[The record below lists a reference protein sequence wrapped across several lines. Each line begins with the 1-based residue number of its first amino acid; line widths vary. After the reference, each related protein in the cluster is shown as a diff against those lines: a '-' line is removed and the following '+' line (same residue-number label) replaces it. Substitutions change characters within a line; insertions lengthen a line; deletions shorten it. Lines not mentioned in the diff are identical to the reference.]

1 MNRNSAV
8 SRRPAGAIAVAALA
22 AGLVLAG
29 CGGSSGGSASSN
41 NTAASGSGST
51 PASSAASSSSGSG
64 SGGSVTT
71 SDTVPFPVGVGNTW
85 TYKTTYGTTVN
96 RQTAVSS
103 VSGGQQVTMVTTS
116 TVNGSTTHNT
126 AYYVVHPD
134 GSISLPFSQFN
145 TSTSGTT
152 VKLISGNVF
161 WPPAAQL
168 ASGQAS
174 HDTLKIEFSA
184 GGVQKKVT
192 AHITVKG
199 VGTQSVTVPAGTYSA
214 TVIEMRES
222 ETIEGIAVSSVV
234 KTWLASGV
242 GPVQTEVLIDEGGS
256 DHLAA
261 QDQLVSFKA
270 G

>member
-1 MNRNSAV
+1 
-8 SRRPAGAIAVAALA
+8 
-22 AGLVLAG
+22 
-29 CGGSSGGSASSN
+29 
-41 NTAASGSGST
+41 
-51 PASSAASSSSGSG
+51 
-64 SGGSVTT
+64 
-71 SDTVPFPVGVGNTW
+71 
-85 TYKTTYGTTVN
+85 
-96 RQTAVSS
+96 
-103 VSGGQQVTMVTTS
+103 
-116 TVNGSTTHNT
+116 
-126 AYYVVHPD
+126 
-134 GSISLPFSQFN
+134 
-145 TSTSGTT
+145 
-152 VKLISGNVF
+152 
-161 WPPAAQL
+161 
-168 ASGQAS
+168 
-174 HDTLKIEFSA
+174 
-184 GGVQKKVT
+184 VQKKVT